1 MKTFLMT
8 SAFVAAMTTASFAG
22 DFDTTVLSTS
32 LTSGAMDFN
41 VDATENGMADLAV
54 GVTAFSY
61 SAGGFDSSI
70 RGELSYN
77 LDADTIGL
85 RGEYNVVRAI
95 ASNATV
101 YGSAAVEY
109 VTAETD
115 LADGDVFLDPS
126 VGVTYAFT
134 DAVSVFGEV
143 GYTWNVS
150 NDWDRLGG
158 YVEVG
163 LPVNV
168 TDSVTVTPSL
178 VRGIDDGVEE
188 TNAKLAV
195 VFAF

>member
-22 DFDTTVLSTS
+22 NFDTTVLSTS
-32 LTSGAMDFN
+32 LTSGAMDFG
-41 VDATENGMADLAV
+41 VDATENGITDLAV
-54 GVTAFSY
+54 GVSAFSY
-61 SAGGFDSSI
+61 ATGGFDVSL
-70 RGELSYN
+70 RGELNYN

-115 LADGDVFLDPS
+115 LTDGDFFLDPS
-126 VGVTYAFT
+126 AGVTYAFT
-134 DAVSVFGEV
+134 DTVSVFGEV

-150 NDWDRLGG
+150 SNWDSLGG

-163 LPVNV
+163 LPLNV
-168 TDSVTVTPSL
+168 TNSVTVTPSL
-178 VRGIDDGVEE
+178 VRGLDDGVEE
-188 TNAKLAV
+188 TNVQLAV
-195 VFAF
+195 AFAF

>member
-32 LTSGAMDFN
+32 LTSGTMDFS
-41 VDATENGMADLAV
+41 VDATEDGATDFAV

-61 SAGGFDSSI
+61 TAGGFDASA
-70 RGELSYN
+70 RGELNYN
-77 LDADTIGL
+77 LDADTIGV
-85 RGEYNVVRAI
+85 RGEYNVARAT

-101 YGSAAVEY
+101 YGSAAIEY
-109 VTAETD
+109 VTTETD
-115 LADGDVFLDPS
+115 LTDGDFFLDPS

-143 GYTWNVS
+143 GYTWNMS
-150 NDWDRLGG
+150 SDWNRLGG

-168 TDSVTVTPSL
+168 TNSATVTPSL

-188 TNAKLAV
+188 TNAQLAV
-195 VFAF
+195 AFAF